1 MKLILSSCD
10 FLNENSKKCILD
22 NIAKPLDKNKVLFI
36 PNEKFQVDNLD
47 KYYKRLEYD
56 GFKKENIFIFNEYE
70 VDKFEYLDI
79 DLIYIGGGNT
89 FYTLDKLKKTNFD
102 KCIIEYLNK
111 GVIYI
116 GGSCGAH
123 IVSSNIEHVLNF
135 DLNSVNLEDF
145 TGLNLF
151 NGIIIPHFDNSR
163 EIVYQDLIKEN
174 RYKVYTLTDNATI
187 IAIDNEIKIY
197 DNWENL
203 WKKII

>member
-56 GFKKENIFIFNEYE
+56 GFKKENTFIFNEYE
-70 VDKFEYLDI
+70 VDKFKDLDI

-123 IVSSNIEHVLNF
+123 IVSSNIEHVLAF
-135 DLNSVNLEDF
+135 DTNYVGLTDF
-145 TGLNLF
+145 NGLNLF
-151 NGIIIPHFDNSR
+151 KGIIIPHYNKDREYVYNS
-163 EIVYQDLIKEN
+163 LLKKN
-174 RYKVYTLTDNATI
+174 KYKVYPLTNDGSIVINDKI
-187 IAIDNEIKIY
+187 VKIY
-197 DNWENL
+197 DIDL
-203 WKKII
+203 I

>member
-123 IVSSNIEHVLNF
+123 IVSSNIEHVLAF
-135 DLNSVNLEDF
+135 DTNYVGLTDF
-145 TGLNLF
+145 NGLNLF
-151 NGIIIPHFDNSR
+151 KGIIIPHYNKDREYVYNS
-163 EIVYQDLIKEN
+163 LLKEN
-174 RYKVYTLTDNATI
+174 KYKVYPLTNDGSIVINDKI
-187 IAIDNEIKIY
+187 VKIY
-197 DNWENL
+197 DINL
-203 WKKII
+203 I

>member
-22 NIAKPLDKNKVLFI
+22 NITKPLDKNKVLFI

-56 GFKKENIFIFNEYE
+56 GFKKENVFIFNEYE
-70 VDKFEYLDI
+70 VDKFEDLDI

-102 KCIIEYLNK
+102 KYIIEYLNK

-123 IVSSNIEHVLNF
+123 IVSSNIEHVLAF
-135 DLNSVNLEDF
+135 DTNYVGLTDF
-145 TGLNLF
+145 NGLNLF
-151 NGIIIPHFDNSR
+151 KGIIIPHYNKDR
-163 EIVYQDLIKEN
+163 EYVYNNLLKEN
-174 RYKVYTLTDNATI
+174 KYKVYPLTNDGSIVINDKI
-187 IAIDNEIKIY
+187 VKIY
-197 DNWENL
+197 DINL
-203 WKKII
+203 I

>member
-22 NIAKPLDKNKVLFI
+22 NITKPLDKNKVLFI

-56 GFKKENIFIFNEYE
+56 GFKKENVFIFNEYE
-70 VDKFEYLDI
+70 VDKFEDLDI

-102 KCIIEYLNK
+102 KYIIEYLNK

-123 IVSSNIEHVLNF
+123 IVSSNIEHVLAF
-135 DLNSVNLEDF
+135 DTNYVGLTDF
-145 TGLNLF
+145 NGLNLF
-151 NGIIIPHFDNSR
+151 KGIIIPHYNKDREYVYNS
-163 EIVYQDLIKEN
+163 LLKEN
-174 RYKVYTLTDNATI
+174 KYKVYPLTNDGSIVINDKI
-187 IAIDNEIKIY
+187 VKIY
-197 DNWENL
+197 DINL
-203 WKKII
+203 I

>member
-22 NIAKPLDKNKVLFI
+22 NITKPLDKNKVLFI

-70 VDKFEYLDI
+70 VDKFEDLDI

-123 IVSSNIEHVLNF
+123 IVSSNIEHVLAF
-135 DLNSVNLEDF
+135 DTNHVGLTDF
-145 TGLNLF
+145 NGLNLF
-151 NGIIIPHFDNSR
+151 KGIIIPHYNKDREYVYNS
-163 EIVYQDLIKEN
+163 LLKEN
-174 RYKVYTLTDNATI
+174 KYKVYPLTNDGSIVINDKI
-187 IAIDNEIKIY
+187 VKIY
-197 DNWENL
+197 DINL
-203 WKKII
+203 I

>member
-70 VDKFEYLDI
+70 VDKFEYLNI

-111 GVIYI
+111 GVTYI

-123 IVSSNIEHVLNF
+123 IVSSNIEHVLAF
-135 DLNSVNLEDF
+135 DTNYVGLTDF
-145 TGLNLF
+145 NGLNLF
-151 NGIIIPHFDNSR
+151 KGIIIPHYNKDR
-163 EIVYQDLIKEN
+163 EYVYNRLFKEN
-174 RYKVYTLTDNATI
+174 KYKVYPLTNDGSIVINDKI
-187 IAIDNEIKIY
+187 VKIY
-197 DNWENL
+197 DINL
-203 WKKII
+203 I